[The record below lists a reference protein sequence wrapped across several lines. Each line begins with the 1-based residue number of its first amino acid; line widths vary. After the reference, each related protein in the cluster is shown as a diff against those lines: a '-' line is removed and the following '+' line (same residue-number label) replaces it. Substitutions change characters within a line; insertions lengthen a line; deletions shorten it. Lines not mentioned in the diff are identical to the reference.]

1 MIRCWSTKIKIA
13 GVILFLALN
22 LVSCK
27 KDTETL
33 GAQFVSSRN
42 GFQIVYDTTI
52 SLNAYTVQ
60 MDSVITSR
68 LGSLAIGKIN
78 DPLLGISQASIIT
91 QFSLPGN
98 GFSWGNNITKL
109 DSCHLQL
116 RFRTLINSSGT
127 TFKDYYGNPDAIHT
141 LKVYLLNEDLSRD
154 SIYYSTRK
162 FNKNAVEMGSWT
174 GKFNFK
180 DSTTIKLG
188 TESIVIPPH
197 IRIPMNQTFQ
207 ALLYG
212 GEARGDFASQTAF
225 KTAFKG
231 LVIVDETNYNAG
243 EGAIAYIRLNS
254 DVSAVTAYYGDS
266 LAVDFPILGGVN
278 GADASYNFYEQTQ
291 RPADLVQ
298 TAFKGM
304 HRDTAYLQPLGGTKL
319 RIEIP
324 ELFQTLN
331 NSKIA
336 INGANIQFT
345 VMEGTS
351 NETYSLPL
359 NLALV
364 NSDSLGKNA
373 FLRDQIAETAA
384 YYDGKLNN
392 KSYSFNIVRHLQN
405 LLIQYNNGSN
415 LNYGMNLIIPADN
428 PLTAER
434 IILNTKKNSGNFK
447 LKLTY
452 TVIK

>member
-1 MIRCWSTKIKIA
+1 M
-13 GVILFLALN
+13 
-22 LVSCK
+22 
-27 KDTETL
+27 
-33 GAQFVSSRN
+33 
-42 GFQIVYDTTI
+42 
-52 SLNAYTVQ
+52 
-60 MDSVITSR
+60 
-68 LGSLAIGKIN
+68 
-78 DPLLGISQASIIT
+78 
-91 QFSLPGN
+91 
-98 GFSWGNNITKL
+98 
-109 DSCHLQL
+109 
-116 RFRTLINSSGT
+116 GT
-127 TFKDYYGNPDAIHT
+127 
-141 LKVYLLNEDLSRD
+141 
-154 SIYYSTRK
+154 
-162 FNKNAVEMGSWT
+162 WT

-188 TESIVIPPH
+188 TETIIIPPH
-197 IRIPMNQTFQ
+197 IRIPMNQTFM

-212 GEARGDFASQTAF
+212 GETRGDFASQTAF
-225 KTAFKG
+225 KKAFKG
-231 LVIVDETNYNAG
+231 LVIVDETNYNEG

-278 GADASYNFYEQTQ
+278 GIDASYNYYQQIQ
-291 RPADLVQ
+291 RPATLVQ
-298 TAFKGM
+298 TAFKGS
-304 HRDTAYLQPLGGTKL
+304 HRDTGYLQPLGGTKL
-319 RIEIP
+319 RIELP
-324 ELFQTLN
+324 NLFEVLN
-331 NSKIA
+331 NPKIA

-345 VMEGTS
+345 VLEGSS

-373 FLRDQIAETAA
+373 FLRDQIVETSA

-405 LLIQYNNGSN
+405 LLIQYKNGSN